1 MRPGGDRMKIHPT
14 DNSMPPGNPLG
25 PNTVVVLMSGGVD
38 SSVAAWIL
46 QERGWNVAGVTMRI
60 PGNTGTAGSKTSPGS
75 DAAHVARF
83 LGIPHYTADLEE
95 EFRAMVISPFVE
107 TYRSGRTPNPCAD
120 CNALL
125 KFGLLWDRIEEVF
138 GPVDLATGHYARTAD
153 REGERSLG
161 RGTDRGKDQS
171 YFLYGIRRE
180 RLKNLHLPLGGMTKE
195 EVRRLARSAGLAAAE
210 RKESMEICFA
220 GEENYRRL
228 MEDFPGEPGTIVN
241 EEGVLLGFHK
251 GISNFT
257 IGQRKGLGVASRD
270 GLYVLKIDPE
280 RNIVVV
286 GAREKV
292 FRRGVRAGK
301 VNLLLPGLL
310 YPGAV
315 LYGKTRSRGEPARC
329 TVLRSGNG
337 EIAVSFDE
345 PQFAPTPGQRLV
357 LYDVDGWVAAGGII
371 EHSEEADEWTQ

>member
-1 MRPGGDRMKIHPT
+1 MKIYPT
-14 DNSMPPGNPLG
+14 DNTMPPGNSFG
-25 PNTVVVLMSGGVD
+25 TNTVFVLMSGGVD
-38 SSVAAWIL
+38 SSVTAWIL
-46 QERGWNVAGVTMRI
+46 QKQGWNVAGVTMRI
-60 PGNTGTAGSKTSPGS
+60 PGNAGTAGSVPSPGS

-83 LGIPHYTADLEE
+83 LGIPHYTAVLEE
-95 EFRAMVISPFVE
+95 EFRKMVILPFVE

-125 KFGLLWDRIEEVF
+125 KFGLLWDRIEEAF
-138 GPVDLATGHYARTAD
+138 GPVDLATGHYARIAD
-153 REGERSLG
+153 RKGERSLG

-180 RLKNLHLPLGGMTKE
+180 RLKSLHLPLGGMAKE
-195 EVRRLARSAGLAAAE
+195 EVRKLARSAGLPAAE

-228 MEDFPGEPGTIVN
+228 IEDSPAEAGAIMN
-241 EEGVLLGFHK
+241 EEGALLGFHK

-270 GLYVLKIDPE
+270 GLYVLRIDPE
-280 RNIVVV
+280 RNIVVA

-292 FRRGVRAGK
+292 FRRGVTAGK
-301 VNLLLPGLL
+301 VNLLLPRLL

-329 TVLRSGNG
+329 TVFKGDSGG
-337 EIAVSFDE
+337 LAVSFDE

-357 LYDVDGWVAAGGII
+357 LYDGDGWVAAGGII
-371 EHSEEADEWTQ
+371 EHGEEADEWMQ

>member
-1 MRPGGDRMKIHPT
+1 MKIYPT
-14 DNSMPPGNPLG
+14 DNSMPPGNSFG
-25 PNTVVVLMSGGVD
+25 PNSVVVLMSGGVD
-38 SSVAAWIL
+38 SSVAVWIL
-46 QERGWNVAGVTMRI
+46 QKQGWNVAGMTMRI
-60 PGNTGTAGSKTSPGS
+60 PGNAGTAGSKSSPGS
-75 DAAHVARF
+75 DAAHVARS
-83 LGIPHYTADLEE
+83 LGIPHYTAELEE
-95 EFRAMVISPFVE
+95 EFRTMVISPFVE
-107 TYRSGRTPNPCAD
+107 TYRSGLTPNPCAD
-120 CNALL
+120 CNALV
-125 KFGLLWDRIEEVF
+125 KFGLLWDKIEEVF
-138 GPVDLATGHYARTAD
+138 GPVDLATGHYALIAD

-161 RGTDRGKDQS
+161 RGRDNGKDQS
-171 YFLYGIRRE
+171 YFLYGIHRE

-195 EVRRLARSAGLAAAE
+195 EVRKLARSAGLPAAE

-220 GEENYRRL
+220 GEEDYRKL
-228 MEDFPGEPGTIVN
+228 MEDSPGDPGTIVN
-241 EEGVLLGFHK
+241 EEGSLLGFHK

-270 GLYVLKIDPE
+270 GLYVLRIDPE
-280 RNIVVV
+280 RNIVVA

-292 FRRGVRAGK
+292 FRRGVTAGK

-371 EHSEEADEWTQ
+371 EHGEEADEWTQ